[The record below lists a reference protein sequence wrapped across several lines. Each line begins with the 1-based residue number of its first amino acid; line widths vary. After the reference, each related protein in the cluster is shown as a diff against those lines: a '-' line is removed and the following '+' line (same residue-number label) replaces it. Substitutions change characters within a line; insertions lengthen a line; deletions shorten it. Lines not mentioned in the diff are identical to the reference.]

1 MGSCARGR
9 RWARLVGPPYNG
21 PSRCQEPG
29 LEASAPRSLR
39 AGRQVG
45 FCGRGRGAKPG
56 ETQVL
61 PSPDPGSCPHSWD
74 RRGGGWTPLHAV
86 LSPRRPP
93 MEPPRLTQV
102 TKRVSEAGRQGRA
115 SGGLGWSWV
124 RVGALGSQPLV
135 CTASAPCSQGPPS
148 WSHRP
153 HLARPPPPRR
163 QPLLSP
169 RQLLRTCSGN
179 LSGCDP
185 GCDPSWSPGR
195 HPPPCPPCRVL
206 VAPGSGWRP
215 RDNSLAFLG
224 GE

>member
-9 RWARLVGPPYNG
+9 RWARLVGPPYDG

-102 TKRVSEAGRQGRA
+102 TKRVSEAGKAGKGVRWPGVEL
-115 SGGLGWSWV
+115 GEGLGLRGASPLCVQRPDAPRDLPPGRTDLTWPSV
-124 RVGALGSQPLV
+124 RFTSSSSSS
-135 CTASAPCSQGPPS
+135 ASAP
-148 WSHRP
+148 
-153 HLARPPPPRR
+153 
-163 QPLLSP
+163 
-169 RQLLRTCSGN
+169 
-179 LSGCDP
+179 
-185 GCDPSWSPGR
+185 
-195 HPPPCPPCRVL
+195 
-206 VAPGSGWRP
+206 
-215 RDNSLAFLG
+215 SLAQAAPPHVQRESLRLRPQLEPRGAPPALPALWGPG
-224 GE
+224 GSWLRATP